1 MRVSVCLLLCSLVHG
16 GGCREMD
23 VAAIAGESVQLQPVT
38 WTESWVKISWQV
50 TLDSGKTYR
59 LLTANKGEAPHLRS
73 VLHFTSRVTFH
84 PENLSLQID
93 PVNKS
98 DRGLYALEIT
108 AAGGHVD
115 CTSFRVSVFERVRQ
129 PNLTVF
135 LDHAQHGQC
144 NLTLSCAV
152 PGADAVTYSWSRGS
166 SPIPP
171 DREQQLHGNQSLL
184 RLVIDADSN
193 ETFYRCNA
201 SNRASWGENTVEL
214 KSVCSFPAPGT
225 DDNPPDNTPTIP
237 LWAIVAGG
245 LGLLLLLLTVLFLLL
260 FCKRQKKRRSCEG
273 GDRPITIYEEVED
286 PRTRSNTNANARSR
300 VVGNTIYA
308 EINTK
313 PQAPD
318 FTVYAAVQKVQ
329 DAPARPRRP
338 QMPRSS
344 SPSHGH
350 LYS

>member
-214 KSVCSFPAPGT
+214 KSVCSFPAPG
-225 DDNPPDNTPTIP
+225 
-237 LWAIVAGG
+237 
-245 LGLLLLLLTVLFLLL
+245 
-260 FCKRQKKRRSCEG
+260 SCEG

-318 FTVYAAVQKVQ
+318 FTVYAAVQKPPCNKRQKIHPALLSTVYAEVQ